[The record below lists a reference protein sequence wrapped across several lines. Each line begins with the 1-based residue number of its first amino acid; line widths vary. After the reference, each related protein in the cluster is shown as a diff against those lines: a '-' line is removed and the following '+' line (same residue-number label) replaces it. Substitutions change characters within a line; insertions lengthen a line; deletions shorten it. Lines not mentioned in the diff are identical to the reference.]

1 MEICRLLYNGISR
14 HRMGYEIEPQTGMT
28 EQQKIRTPTQIET
41 HRTATC
47 LDLACLFA
55 ALLEAA
61 QQRPMIA
68 LLKGPNFRHAL
79 AGYCALNEPVWS
91 NSTIGDLR
99 RALEFGDAV
108 FFETTGAVEAQEPV
122 GAETTQD
129 RRDKLLDF
137 STAKTAAIKMITRND
152 IQLEYLLDV
161 DASRHPSG

>member
-1 MEICRLLYNGISR
+1 
-14 HRMGYEIEPQTGMT
+14 MT

-122 GAETTQD
+122 GAETTQN